1 MKRFGIILMMSVF
14 AAGFVMAASSS
25 VAWEGR
31 AARGNA
37 EAFPSGGNYAQSRIF
52 SKGEIVDVVN
62 TSNGKTTTVVITGST
77 DLSGVLV
84 LLSPTAASAIGI
96 ESGYDTTVRVSR
108 KNDYVKEN
116 TLTQV
121 APVAKADPD
130 TNPVAALPQDYTN
143 AVTAPVP
150 QTQPVEQLPPVQEV
164 SQAQSK
170 DIPEP
175 VLPPPVEDK
184 RPAVSAYDYSLLPPP
199 PKDEVAPIQQN
210 FYVCPNCSGAN
221 KEEQLCDNCK
231 QKLYQSQPANTPAV
245 QQSSVPKKDPAMP
258 FPELLINQYERG
270 KFYVQLG
277 VYRDMKN
284 LTNIVNK
291 YRGRYPVSIK
301 ASERTPGGYEMLI
314 GPLSEDEYRAT
325 LDRFRR
331 EGYKDAFVKFLK

>member
-164 SQAQSK
+164 SQTQSK

-245 QQSSVPKKDPAMP
+245 QQSSVPKDPAMP